1 MKSALLA
8 LTIMEPVRPKYQGIL
23 TFTYIQGIGA
33 GAMKSMALACSVQ
46 KFAIIMIGVRAL
58 PGTVL
63 VKALWTVIMEPI
75 VMKTGYVWNIILR
88 TNFVP
93 LMILETKTL
102 CDFIIHQSRLLD
114 NVLMSAPEMRGS
126 LPCLNLMTNLSHK
139 LIWRD
144 FAVLVWL
151 IQLQVD
157 VPVC

>member
-8 LTIMEPVRPKYQGIL
+8 LTIMEPVRPKYQEIL

-114 NVLMSAPEMRGS
+114 NVLM
-126 LPCLNLMTNLSHK
+126 
-139 LIWRD
+139 
-144 FAVLVWL
+144 
-151 IQLQVD
+151 
-157 VPVC
+157 